1 MPLLEIRGL
10 VKNFGGLTA
19 VDGLDFEVQ
28 AGEILGL
35 IGPNG
40 AGKTT
45 VFNLISG
52 FLPPS
57 QGEILFKG
65 EDISGSKPHVIAKKG
80 IVRTFQQ
87 TTLFDSKTVLENMLV
102 AFHLASQSGFWAA
115 VLDSSEIR
123 NKEKQIHS
131 KAIEILEFMRLSH
144 LKDEVASSLPHGHQ
158 RSLGIAMALAAT
170 PELMLLDEPVTGM
183 NPEET
188 EAMMGLIRRVREQ
201 GVTILLVEHD
211 MRAVMGLCERITVLN
226 FGQKITEGTPDEIKE
241 DQQVIEAYLGTRR
254 DVTRR

>member
-1 MPLLEIRGL
+1 MSLLEIRGL
-10 VKNFGGLTA
+10 VKSFGGLTA
-19 VDGLDFEVQ
+19 VDGLDFDVQ

-57 QGEILFKG
+57 GGKILFQG
-65 EDISGSKPHVIAKKG
+65 EDITGWKPHAIAQKG

-87 TTLFDSKTVLENMLV
+87 TTLFDSKTALENMLV

-115 VLDSSEIR
+115 VLGSSEIKK
-123 NKEKQIHS
+123 KERQIH
-131 KAIEILEFMRLSH
+131 AEAMEILDFMRLSH

-188 EAMMGLIRRVREQ
+188 EATMGLIRRIRER

-226 FGQKITEGTPDEIKE
+226 FGEKITEGTPDEIKE
-241 DQQVIEAYLGTRR
+241 NEQVIEAYLGTRR

>member
-10 VKNFGGLTA
+10 VKSFGGLMA
-19 VDGLDFEVQ
+19 VSGLDFEVQ
-28 AGEILGL
+28 PGEILGL

-52 FLPPS
+52 FLSPS
-57 QGEILFKG
+57 RGRILFRR
-65 EDISGSKPHVIAKKG
+65 EDITGCKPHVIAKKG
-80 IVRTFQQ
+80 IIRTFQQ
-87 TTLFDSKTVLENMLV
+87 TTLFDTKTVLENMLIG
-102 AFHLASQSGFWAA
+102 FHLASQSGFWAA
-115 VLDSSEIR
+115 MLGFSEITK
-123 NKEKQIHS
+123 KERRILS
-131 KAIEILEFMRLSH
+131 KAMEILDFMRLSH
-144 LKDEVASSLPHGHQ
+144 LRDEVAGSLPHGHQ
-158 RSLGIAMALAAT
+158 RSLGIAMALAAAPT
-170 PELMLLDEPVTGM
+170 LLLLDEPVTGM

-188 EAMMGLIRRVREQ
+188 GAMMGLIRRIRER

-226 FGQKITEGTPDEIKE
+226 FGQKITEGTPDQIKE
-241 DQQVIEAYLGTRR
+241 NQQVIEAYLGVRR